1 MGACPSG
8 QHCCDYDDYYS
19 KDLVNKNYFPKS
31 IVTNDYITKSLCDK
45 QKQTISENCNK
56 IDAVQIGGNQEEKV
70 TKLTADI
77 KQLKTDLEN
86 EKNRQTT
93 CAKNLQTAKTSA
105 ETFQNK
111 VEQCANQK
119 ETVTKLTADIQVYK
133 QKIKELSAERAKMA
147 KIALQATGY
156 SGQIEKHKTEIKDLK
171 HKLQNK
177 ETDCTTKIIKIKN
190 ASTKAQTEAEEKYK
204 KLEEQFQRFRAFECS
219 PKGLDLAKGQWDGSG
234 GTTLD
239 KCMERAN
246 TAGVKYFAWT
256 PRIYRGYCKVLKKGI
271 SKPNLNTNQGYG
283 YRLYERK

>member
-1 MGACPSG
+1 MGAGPS
-8 QHCCDYDDYYS
+8 CDYDDYYS

-31 IVTNDYITKSLCDK
+31 IVTNDYITKSLCDE

-111 VEQCANQK
+111 FEQCANQK

-147 KIALQATGY
+147 KNALQATDY

-177 ETDCTTKIIKIKN
+177 ETDCPKQKLVLEKSKYGCPAQTFEYIGKRGKYNNIWKGPNRFLNEVKDSKGKSTMFCCTQTTK
-190 ASTKAQTEAEEKYK
+190 
-204 KLEEQFQRFRAFECS
+204 CD
-219 PKGLDLAKGQWDGSG
+219 KGRG
-234 GTTLD
+234 G
-239 KCMERAN
+239 
-246 TAGVKYFAWT
+246 YFA
-256 PRIYRGYCKVLKKGI
+256 YFNKDELKL
-271 SKPNLNTNQGYG
+271 SAM
-283 YRLYERK
+283 